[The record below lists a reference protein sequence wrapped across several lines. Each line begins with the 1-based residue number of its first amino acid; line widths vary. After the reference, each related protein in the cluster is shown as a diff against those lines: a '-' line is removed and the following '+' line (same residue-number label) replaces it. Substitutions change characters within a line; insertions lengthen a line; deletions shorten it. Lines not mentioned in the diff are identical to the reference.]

1 MISINC
7 YFTLS
12 ELLPK
17 TFCSLAEKC
26 YYNGTKTC
34 VISQNKDQL
43 NSLDKSLWTY
53 SKKHFIPHGTQDDP
67 FKNQHPIYLTTE
79 IDKNSDTKIYII
91 INPSEEFLLST
102 LSALSKI
109 DIEKLLLVIDVSI
122 GIPIDQLKSLLSK
135 SNLGDNPINFF
146 DQSKNGNWTK
156 ID

>member
-43 NSLDKSLWTY
+43 NNLDKSLWTY
-53 SKKHFIPHGTQDDP
+53 SKKHFIPHGTMDDS
-67 FKNQHPIYLTTE
+67 FKKHHPIYLTTE
-79 IDKNSDTKIYII
+79 IEKNSETKIYII
-91 INPSEEFLLST
+91 INPSGEFLLSN
-102 LSALSKI
+102 LSALNKI
-109 DIEKLLLVIDVSI
+109 DIEKLLLVIDVST
-122 GIPIDQLKSLLSK
+122 GIPVDQLKGLLSK
-135 SNLGDNPINFF
+135 SNLKENPINFF
-146 DQSKNGNWTK
+146 TQSKNGNWTK
-156 ID
+156 VD